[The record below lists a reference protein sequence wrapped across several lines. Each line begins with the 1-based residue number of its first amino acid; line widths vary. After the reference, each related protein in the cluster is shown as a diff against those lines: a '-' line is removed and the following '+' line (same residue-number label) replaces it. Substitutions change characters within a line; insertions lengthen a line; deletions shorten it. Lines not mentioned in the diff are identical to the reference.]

1 MWTAPALPLA
11 RSTWPC
17 VLLLALLAPGCSAF
31 GPDPLDE
38 RDEAPACGL
47 LEPGPAP
54 VGCGAA
60 DRCGC
65 SVRGGSLLQAPACG
79 LLEPGPSPTG
89 CGAADQYGCTARG
102 GSLLQVARSAPASA
116 GRKSMLHIRA
126 ATRGR
131 GDLFHYGAH
140 LAEIEAPAP
149 SFMFWLLE
157 AMRGGM
163 VMHVVLVTAAFAAV
177 SSCSYAL
184 TSPRGPRV

>member
-38 RDEAPACGL
+38 RDE
-47 LEPGPAP
+47 
-54 VGCGAA
+54 
-60 DRCGC
+60 
-65 SVRGGSLLQAPACG
+65 APACG